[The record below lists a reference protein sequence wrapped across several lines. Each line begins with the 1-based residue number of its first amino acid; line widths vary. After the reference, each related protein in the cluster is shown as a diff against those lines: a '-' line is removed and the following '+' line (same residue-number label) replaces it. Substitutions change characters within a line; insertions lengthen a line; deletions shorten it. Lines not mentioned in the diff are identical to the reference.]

1 MGIHPHFDLKAK
13 QMNNQYK
20 LQSQHTYHP
29 TNRYMNTTTQNYSG
43 TPDTIANQL
52 NPNQKVQYMVVLNNS
67 ERAIYLKN
75 FDCPQLLDIKSSTM
89 TFDKAVLTKNGLLS
103 FKFKTDGNRHTVC
116 ITNEG
121 ILMHEFDLQ

>member
-43 TPDTIANQL
+43 TPDRIANL
-52 NPNQKVQYMVVLNNS
+52 
-67 ERAIYLKN
+67 
-75 FDCPQLLDIKSSTM
+75 
-89 TFDKAVLTKNGLLS
+89 
-103 FKFKTDGNRHTVC
+103 KTDGNRHTVC
-116 ITNEG
+116 INNEG
-121 ILMHEFDLQ
+121 RLIHEFDLQGEPNREGKSKYSQYLIDLQAIDDQADKLVDI